1 MYIMNWLIVVYWI
14 LPQAAVSFV
23 AVAPLSVTSVHQ
35 RTRHCH
41 CHKSRRSDEMDE
53 EQELA
58 QEAKRMELV
67 RSLQS
72 AFYRSSAETNA
83 ATFLDDTS
91 GILHHL
97 PLWRVQWTELP
108 GRSNVLNV
116 HEGTYTNMFETILTG
131 DRPWYFGHL
140 YLPEGSTNLKSND
153 YCHKLKPYSEEL
165 RDTARASEPSRS
177 AVVGTLMRIVDYR
190 RLKDGRL
197 ILLVQAMERFVVS
210 NVVQMLPYSVANVQ
224 LLPDLDSYPHATEEQ
239 AKGPRTKLIVRSMQY
254 QEYEFEDTRLPLAD
268 SQYLDKTDVYGVAL
282 RDIIPFVPLADDESS
297 LAKILDLEPLDSS
310 PTVGLLGLTLSLEAR
325 LLNGNILC
333 EPPWD
338 MDDAN
343 DDKDRSLDELERR
356 LWRAIEDFC
365 ASRQARPADGLLQ
378 LRPPGL
384 LTPTFPETRRPS
396 PRYPALRRQRR
407 LSFAAPALLEG
418 KGDDLRP
425 LWLEISTTRARLRAV
440 LEFFDMANQMTM
452 GEFQ

>member
-1 MYIMNWLIVVYWI
+1 MNWFIFFYCI

-23 AVAPLSVTSVHQ
+23 PSVTVHMHQ
-35 RTRHCH
+35 RTCSHGHGHGRGHY
-41 CHKSRRSDEMDE
+41 SRSSDEMDE
-53 EQELA
+53 
-58 QEAKRMELV
+58 EAKRMELV

-72 AFYRSSAETNA
+72 VFYRSSAATP
-83 ATFLDDTS
+83 TFLDDTT

-116 HEGTYTNMFETILTG
+116 HEGTYTNMFETILCG

-140 YLPEGSTNLKSND
+140 YLPDGSSNLKSTD
-153 YCHKLKPYSEEL
+153 YCHKLKTYSEEL
-165 RDTARASEPSRS
+165 KDTARASEPSRS

-197 ILLVQAMERFVVS
+197 ILLVQAIERFVVS
-210 NVVQMLPYSVANVQ
+210 NVVQMLPYSVAHVQ

-239 AKGPRTKLIVRSMQY
+239 AKGPRAKLIVQSMQY
-254 QEYEFEDTRLPLAD
+254 QEYEYEDTRLPLAD

-282 RDIIPFVPLADDESS
+282 RDIIPFVPIADDESS
-297 LAKILDLEPLDSS
+297 LATIVNLELES
-310 PTVGLLGLTLSLEAR
+310 PAVGLGLILEAR

-333 EPPWD
+333 DPQLE
-338 MDDAN
+338 MDAN
-343 DDKDRSLDELERR
+343 DDVSLDEVERR
-356 LWRAIEDFC
+356 LWRAMEDFC
-365 ASRQARPADGLLQ
+365 TSRQARPADGLLQ
-378 LRPPGL
+378 LRPQGL
-384 LTPTFPETRRPS
+384 MTPTFPETRRPS
-396 PRYPALRRQRR
+396 LKYPALRRQRR
-407 LSFAAPALLEG
+407 LSFAAAALLEG

-425 LWLEISTTRARLRAV
+425 LWLETSTTKARLRAV
-440 LEFFDMANQMTM
+440 LEFFHMANQMTM